1 MSLNKNKVALI
12 TGITG
17 QDGSYLSEYLIEL
30 NYNIYGIVRRHS
42 VCENQSTRIEHLL
55 KDNKI
60 KCFYGD
66 INDISSLNEIIKKTQ
81 PDEVYNLA
89 AQSHVQV
96 SYEMPQFTCQTNSI
110 GTLNILEA
118 CRINCPNAKIYQ
130 ASTSEMFGNNIDND
144 GYQRETTP
152 FNPVSPYACSKVFG
166 HNLMINYRNAYN
178 MKTYNGILFNHE
190 SPRRGIN
197 FVTNKVAKTAVE
209 IKYGLKDKL
218 YLGTL
223 DSYRDW
229 GHAKDYVRA
238 MHMIVNGPKP
248 DDYVVATGE
257 SHCIKELCEV
267 VFKYLNMNYKDYV
280 VQSEKYIRPEELK
293 FLKGDYSKAR
303 KILNWQPK
311 YKFKEMM
318 HEMVDYWLEKLK

>member
-1 MSLNKNKVALI
+1 MSSDSDKVALI
-12 TGITG
+12 IGIGG
-17 QDGSYLSEYLIEL
+17 QDGSYLSEYLLEL
-30 NYNIYGIVRRHS
+30 NYKIYGIVRRHS

-55 KDNKI
+55 KNNRI

-66 INDISSLNEIIKKTQ
+66 INDFSSLNEIMKKTQ
-81 PDEVYNLA
+81 PDEIYNLA

-96 SYEMPQFTCQTNSI
+96 SYEMPQFTCQTNAI
-110 GTLNILEA
+110 GTLNVLEA

-130 ASTSEMFGNNIDND
+130 ASTSEMFGNNIDDD
-144 GYQRETTP
+144 GYQRETTS
-152 FNPVSPYACSKVFG
+152 FKPVSPYACSKVFG
-166 HNLMINYRNAYN
+166 HYLMINYRNAYN
-178 MKTYNGILFNHE
+178 MNTYNGILFNHE

-248 DDYVVATGE
+248 DDYVVATGKTH
-257 SHCIKELCEV
+257 SVRELCEV
-267 VFKYLNMNYKDYV
+267 VFSYLDMNYKEYII
-280 VQSEKYIRPEELK
+280 QSEKYIRPEELQY
-293 FLKGDYSKAR
+293 LKGDYSKAK
-303 KILNWQPK
+303 KILGWEPK
-311 YKFKEMM
+311 YKFKEMVY
-318 HEMVDYWLEKLK
+318 EMVDYWLEKLK